1 MPREVM
7 DRRAADNV
15 YLHRDFHG
23 ALSNAL
29 IYLEE
34 RFGPEAVREYLR
46 GFALR
51 FYAPLRTEIA
61 ERGLPAI
68 ADHLRRI
75 YAEEGANVC
84 LELSDDALLVRV
96 AACPAVTHMRAHGYR
111 VAPLWRE
118 TTTTVNRAICEGSAY
133 DFDLLEYDEE
143 TGASVGRFAR
153 REEGPP

>member
-51 FYAPLRTEIA
+51 FYAPLRAEIA

-68 ADHLRRI
+68 ADYLRRTDIPHNRTAETLPI
-75 YAEEGANVC
+75 Y
-84 LELSDDALLVRV
+84 S
-96 AACPAVTHMRAHGYR
+96 
-111 VAPLWRE
+111 RE
-118 TTTTVNRAICEGSAY
+118 
-133 DFDLLEYDEE
+133 
-143 TGASVGRFAR
+143 
-153 REEGPP
+153 

>member
-23 ALSNAL
+23 AFSNAL

-46 GFALR
+46 GFARR
-51 FYAPLRTEIA
+51 FYGPLRVEIG

-68 ADHLRRI
+68 AEHVRRI
-75 YAEEGANVC
+75 YADEGADVC
-84 LELSDDALLVRV
+84 LELDDDVLIVRV
-96 AACPAVTHMRAHGYR
+96 AACPAVAHMRAHGHR

-118 TTTTVNRAICEGSAY
+118 TTAAVNAAICEGSAY

-143 TGASVGRFAR
+143 TGASVGRFTR
-153 REEGPP
+153 REEGSA